1 MKSGIFRLTC
11 MRFFIIL
18 LLALLSYCTEIAAQN
33 TVQNYVTFKTAT
45 PDIKESYYEGLK
57 SNKKGDYKESIKIFS
72 KLLRKEPRFIDARI
86 QFAAALEELKSIDDA
101 VVEYKNVLKID
112 TMYEPRV
119 LKALGRVLK
128 AQKKYEEAAF
138 YYTRFA
144 VLYKGAAASV
154 EDARLEAASC
164 MLLDQST
171 RHPWDIKLENLGSGV
186 NTSAQE
192 YLPCLFLDGK
202 SLVFTRVVRGQ
213 EDFYISKLK
222 DDGNWGTA
230 EPISQLNTSN
240 NEAGETIS
248 ADGKTIVF
256 VACSYK
262 DSYGTCDLYISYFKK
277 GKWTAS
283 ENMGAQINSSAWDSE
298 PSLSADGQTLYFAS
312 NRTGGYG
319 ESDIWVSQKSKDG
332 KWQKPVPLPAP
343 INDAYKSESP
353 FIHPDGKSLYF
364 RSNIKS
370 GMGGYDLYKS
380 NLRED
385 GTWSE
390 PINLGAPINSTQD
403 EGALVVSPDGRY
415 GYYASNVE
423 NTVDVQ
429 GGITNYGGNDI
440 YRFEMPISLRP
451 LPVSY
456 VKANVVDAETNKP
469 LVAEI
474 ELQDLSKN
482 GKNLS
487 FSSDE
492 DGSLLVC
499 IPSGKSYGFNVSK
512 LGYAFYSQNFQLDT
526 TKYTEPFMLEI
537 KLQKLNASDKIDRKP
552 VVLNNIFF
560 DSGASTLHEESNFE
574 LEKLFQL
581 LNQSP
586 SLKIQINGHTDN
598 VGSASDNLSLS
609 TNRAKSVYDF
619 LIKKGIAA
627 SRLSYKGYGETK
639 PLVQNTDD
647 ISRQSNRRTEFEI
660 K

>member
-18 LLALLSYCTEIAAQN
+18 LLALLSFSTEIAAQN
-33 TVQNYVTFKTAT
+33 TAQNYVTFKTAT

-57 SNKKGDYKESIKIFS
+57 SNKKGDYNQSVKIFS

-144 VLYKGAAASV
+144 VRYKGAASSI

-164 MLLDQST
+164 KLLDQST

-222 DDGNWGTA
+222 DDGSWGTA
-230 EPISQLNTSN
+230 TPITELNTSN
-240 NEAGETIS
+240 NEGAETIS

-256 VACSYK
+256 VACDYEK
-262 DSYGTCDLYISYFKK
+262 SYGTCDLYISYFKK

-283 ENMGAQINSSAWDSE
+283 ENMGAQINSSAWDTQ
-298 PSLSADGQTLYFAS
+298 PSLSADGQTLYFTS
-312 NRTGGYG
+312 NRTGGFG

-332 KWQKPVPLPAP
+332 KWQKPVPLPTP

-364 RSNIKS
+364 RSNVKS
-370 GMGGYDLYKS
+370 GMGGFDLYKS
-380 NLRED
+380 DLRED
-385 GTWSE
+385 GTWTE
-390 PINLGAPINSTQD
+390 PLNLGAPINSTKD
-403 EGALVVSPDGRY
+403 EGSLIVSPDGKY
-415 GYYASNVE
+415 GYYASDMQNSSE
-423 NTVDVQ
+423 NQ
-429 GGITNYGGNDI
+429 AQPISFGGHDI
-440 YRFEMPISLRP
+440 YRFEMPKALRP

-456 VKANVVDAETNKP
+456 VKATVVDAETNKP
-469 LVAEI
+469 LVAEV
-474 ELQDLSKN
+474 ELQNLSKN
-482 GKNLS
+482 GKNLTL
-487 FSSDE
+487 SSDE

-499 IPSGKSYGFNVSK
+499 IPSGKSYAFNVSK
-512 LGYAFYSQNFQLDT
+512 IGYAFFSQNFKLDT
-526 TKYTEPFMLEI
+526 AKYTEPFILEI
-537 KLQKLNASDKIDRKP
+537 KLQKLNEVDKIGRKP

-560 DSGASTLHEESNFE
+560 DSGASTLREESNFE

-598 VGSASDNLSLS
+598 VGSASDNLILS

-619 LIKKGIAA
+619 LIKKGIEA
-627 SRLSYKGYGETK
+627 SRLSYKGFGETK